1 MPQVPLNRGFRLVPE
16 TYQKDDI
23 PLGELLLPSASS
35 DVKTWAQL
43 FDEYRVVILAE
54 AGAGKTYE
62 LEGAA
67 RRLKDQGKAA
77 FFIRI
82 EDLSEQFEQ
91 AFEVGSAEAFL
102 SWQASSDEGWFFL
115 DSVDEIR
122 LTAAR
127 VFEQAL
133 RNFAG
138 RVGLACN
145 RAHIYVSSRPY
156 AWRPQRDRTLLEAI
170 LPFHADMITLEG
182 EQEEPSVS
190 LIADQV
196 TAQRFTAHT
205 NEEPL
210 PTLNVYQMTA
220 LSAEDIRTFAECSE
234 VPNSSTFLHELERSN
249 LFTLAQLPFDLRDL
263 IHAWKTDQV
272 LGSRLNILEQS
283 VTRQLSQA
291 ELSTPSLT
299 LTRLQDGAQLLAIAV
314 VLTGVANVRLQAT
327 TTGEGIDPMV
337 LLPEWSAAELHAL
350 LTSGLFGEPVYG
362 EVRFRHREV
371 RELLAARW
379 IHQQLGTDT
388 NRNEIENWMFRSR
401 YGLTVLS
408 ARLRPLLPWLVLF
421 DERIRERVIAH
432 YPEVVVEGGDA
443 AALPLIERET
453 TLKRVIE
460 QITDPRASLRGL
472 DNSAI
477 VRIAT
482 PELEP
487 FTLQLIEKHFEDDRV
502 MFILGRLVWQGKM
515 TQSLA
520 PLSRI
525 AADPQRGHYAR
536 LVAVRAVG
544 CLADNERL
552 NELWRAILDSGGE
565 IPRTVFAELVA
576 YAPPQKA
583 SIDLILETLARS
595 VDYKRYDSSGLAGNL
610 TDFVNRLAGCS
621 ESTSADDLHA
631 FASGLLTYLQK
642 KPHLERG
649 ECELSKAYY
658 WLMPIA
664 LRCVEHLIA
673 KRAPA
678 AMSSTTLRVL
688 AAAPELMQ
696 WHGSELGDIKG
707 ALTTLVPAW
716 PELNDALFWRCIED
730 CRTRQ
735 ARRNQSLKDDWLVS
749 YSWHFWAFAADS
761 FPRILDWV
769 RQRPLE
775 DDQFVALARAY
786 RTFNDHGKPTLWREQ
801 LLATTHG
808 HAALQETLL
817 ALLNPKPDPTLV
829 RFQEQERKYRRQ
841 HARQQKRES
850 NQWTHFVER
859 LKAKPDLVRHPPGLQ
874 PSEVSNFQ
882 FHLMEHIR
890 DASGSSTQLD
900 GSDWS
905 ALIPEFGLA
914 VAEAYRDA
922 AIAFWRAYQP
932 TLRSEGAEPNSIPA
946 AVMFGLTGL
955 AIELQNHEHI
965 AKLDAREAESALRY
979 ALFELNGFPFWF
991 DSFCRQHLP
1000 EATAFFYREIDWELS
1015 TSQPEQRSF
1024 YVLHDVVYHAPV
1036 LHSTLAPL
1044 LKQWLMNHQVL
1055 NLECLRYS
1063 RRIIG
1068 NDNLPAAEIAGLA
1081 FDKISNPATPGEQ
1094 LPVWYAVRTDADPT
1108 LSLPAL
1114 KTALRKLSRA
1124 AAERFG
1130 ETFSV
1135 ELLGGRRDAVLSIGG
1150 FNSPTYLKE
1159 LYLLMHSVIRVKN
1172 DLNRAGGGV
1181 YSPTVRDDAQDARER
1196 LFGMLQEQSSE
1207 ITYRAILELA
1217 EKHPVQHFCTYMRA
1231 CAVSRAT
1238 TDGDMQPW
1246 RIEEVAHAARRLI
1259 RTSTLLSPVLEVD
1272 NAVR

>member
-23 PLGELLLPSASS
+23 PIGELLLASASS
-35 DVKTWAQL
+35 DVKTWPQL

-91 AFEVGSAEAFL
+91 AFEVGSAEAFI
-102 SWQASSDEGWFFL
+102 SWLASSDEGWFFL

-133 RNFAG
+133 HNFAG
-138 RVGLACN
+138 RVGSACN

-170 LPFHADMITLEG
+170 LPFHADMTTLEG
-182 EQEEPSVS
+182 EQDEPNVS
-190 LIADQV
+190 LVADEV
-196 TAQRFTAHT
+196 TSQRLTAHT

-210 PTLNVYQMTA
+210 PTLNIYQMTA
-220 LSAEDIRTFAECSE
+220 LSVEDIQTFAECNE

-291 ELSTPSLT
+291 ELCTPSLT
-299 LTRLQDGAQLLAIAV
+299 LTRLLDGAQLLAIAV
-314 VLTGVANVRLQAT
+314 VLTGIANVRLQAT
-327 TTGEGIDPMV
+327 TTGDGIDPMV
-337 LLPEWSAAELHAL
+337 LLPEWSAAERHAL

-371 RELLAARW
+371 RELLAAHW
-379 IHQQLGTDT
+379 IQQHLGTET
-388 NRNEIENWMFRSR
+388 NRNEIEPWMFRSR

-408 ARLRPLLPWLVLF
+408 ARLRPLLPWLILF
-421 DERIRERVIAH
+421 DERIRNRVIAH

-443 AALPLIERET
+443 AALPLKEREA

-460 QITDPRASLRGL
+460 QITDPLASLRGL

-487 FTLQLIEKHFEDDRV
+487 FTLQLIEEHFDNDRV

-520 PLSRI
+520 PLGRI
-525 AADPQRGHYAR
+525 AADPQRSHYAR
-536 LVAVRAVG
+536 LVAVRAIG

-552 NELWRAILDSGGE
+552 NELWRAILDSEGE
-565 IPRTVFAELVA
+565 IPRAVFAELVA
-576 YAPPQKA
+576 YAPPKKV
-583 SIDLILETLARS
+583 SIALILETLARS
-595 VDYKRYDSSGLAGNL
+595 VGYKRYDSSGLAGNL
-610 TDFVNRLAGCS
+610 TDFVNRLAGCA
-621 ESTSADDLHA
+621 ESTSTDDLHA
-631 FASGLLTYLQK
+631 FASGLLSYLQK

-664 LRCVEHLIA
+664 LRCVEHLIV

-678 AMSSTTLRVL
+678 AMSSTTLSIL
-688 AAAPELMQ
+688 AMQ
-696 WHGSELGDIKG
+696 WFGSELGDIKG

-716 PELNDALFWRCIED
+716 PDLNDALFWWCIAK
-730 CRTRQ
+730 CRAQQ
-735 ARRNQSLKDDWLVS
+735 ARRGQSLKDDWPAEC
-749 YSWHFWAFAADS
+749 SWHFWAFDADS
-761 FPRILDWV
+761 FPRVLGWV

-775 DDQFVALARAY
+775 DDQLVALARAY
-786 RTFNDHGKPTLWREQ
+786 RIFNEHDKPPLWREQ
-801 LLATTHG
+801 LLASTHG
-808 HAALQETLL
+808 LKPLQETLQ
-817 ALLNPKPDPTLV
+817 ALLNPIPNPTLV

-841 HARQQKRES
+841 HARQQKRE
-850 NQWTHFVER
+850 NTQWMHFIER
-859 LKAKPDLVRHPPGLQ
+859 LKANPDLVRHPPGLQ
-874 PSEVSNFQ
+874 PSEMSNFQ

-890 DASGSSTQLD
+890 EGSGSSTQLD
-900 GSDWS
+900 GSNWS

-922 AIAFWRAYQP
+922 AVAFWRAYQP

-955 AIELQNHEHI
+955 AIELNNQDHI
-965 AKLDAREAESALRY
+965 TKLDAREAESALRY
-979 ALFELNGFPFWF
+979 ALFELNGFPSWL
-991 DSFCRQHLP
+991 DSLCRQHLP
-1000 EATAFFYREIDWELS
+1000 EATAFFYREIEWELT
-1015 TSQPEQRSF
+1015 TSQPEQRPF

-1044 LKQWLMNHQVL
+1044 LKQWLMSHQVQ

-1068 NDNLPAAEIAGLA
+1068 SDNLPAAEIAGLA
-1081 FDKISNPATPGEQ
+1081 LDKIAAPATPREQ
-1094 LPVWYAVRTDADPT
+1094 LPIWYAVRTDADPT
-1108 LSLPAL
+1108 LSLRALRTAL
-1114 KTALRKLSRA
+1114 KKLSPA

-1135 ELLGGRRDAVLSIGG
+1135 ELLGGRRNAVLSIGG
-1150 FNSPTYLKE
+1150 FNSPTYLKD

-1246 RIEEVAHAARRLI
+1246 RIEDVADAARRLN
-1259 RTSTLLSPVLEVD
+1259 RTSTLLSPALEVD
-1272 NAVR
+1272 HAVR

>member
-1 MPQVPLNRGFRLVPE
+1 MPQVPLSRGFRLVPE
-16 TYQKDDI
+16 AYQKDDLPI
-23 PLGELLLPSASS
+23 GELLLASAST
-35 DVKTWAQL
+35 DVKAWEQL

-67 RRLKDQGKAA
+67 RRLQDQGKAA

-82 EDLSEQFEQ
+82 EDLSEHFEN
-91 AFEVGSAEAFL
+91 AFEVGSAEAFIKWL
-102 SWQASSDEGWFFL
+102 ASSDEGWFFL

-127 VFEQAL
+127 IFEHAL

-138 RVGLACN
+138 RVGLASN

-170 LPFHADMITLEG
+170 LPFHADMTTLEC
-182 EQEEPSVS
+182 EPDQPSIS
-190 LIADQV
+190 LNADQV
-196 TAQRFTAHT
+196 TSQWFTAHT

-210 PTLNVYQMTA
+210 PALNVYQMTA
-220 LSAEDIRTFAECSE
+220 LSVEDIRVFAECSD

-263 IHAWKTDQV
+263 IHAWKTGQV
-272 LGSRLNILEQS
+272 LVSRLTILEES
-283 VTRQLSQA
+283 VTRQLTQA
-291 ELSTPSLT
+291 GWNVPSLT
-299 LTRLQDGAQLLAIAV
+299 LTRLRDGAQLLAIAV
-314 VLTGVANVRLQAT
+314 VLSGIASVRFQAT
-327 TTGEGIDPMV
+327 STGEGIDPAV
-337 LLPEWSAAELHAL
+337 LLPEWSVGERDAL
-350 LTSGLFGEPVYG
+350 LTSGIFGEPIYG

-379 IHQQLGTDT
+379 IHQQLGTET
-388 NRNEIENWMFRSR
+388 NRNEIESWIFRPR

-408 ARLRPLLPWLVLF
+408 ARLRPLLPWLILF
-421 DERIRERVIAH
+421 DERIRERVISH

-443 AALPLIERET
+443 AALPLAARGA
-453 TLKRVIE
+453 TLKKVIA

-487 FTLQLIEKHFEDDRV
+487 FTLQLIEEHFENDRV

-515 TQSLA
+515 TKCLA

-525 AADPQRGHYAR
+525 AADPQRDQYAR

-544 CLADNERL
+544 CLADNGRFS
-552 NELWRAILDSGGE
+552 ELWRAILDNAGE
-565 IPRTVFAELVA
+565 IPRVVFAELVA
-576 YAPPQKA
+576 YAPLQKA
-583 SIDLILETLARS
+583 SIDFILETFPRS
-595 VDYKRYDSSGLAGNL
+595 VGYKRYDSSGLAGYL
-610 TDFVNRLAGCS
+610 TDFVNSLAGC
-621 ESTSADDLHA
+621 EEPTSTDYLHA
-631 FASGLLTYLQK
+631 FATGLLTYLQL
-642 KPHLERG
+642 KPHLEHG

-664 LRCVEHLIA
+664 LQCVEHLIA

-678 AMSSTTLRVL
+678 ALSSTTLSVL

-716 PELNDALFWRCIED
+716 PDLNDALFWRCIEN

-735 ARRNQSLKDDWLVS
+735 ALRKQSLKDDWLVS
-749 YSWHFWAFAADS
+749 CSWHFWAFDADS
-761 FPRILDWV
+761 FPRMLDWV

-786 RTFNDHGKPTLWREQ
+786 RTFNEHDKPPLWREQ
-801 LLATTHG
+801 LLAITHG
-808 HAALQETLL
+808 HATLQETLHV
-817 ALLNPKPDPTLV
+817 LLNPKPNPTLM
-829 RFQEQERKYRRQ
+829 RYQEQERKYRRQ

-859 LKAKPDLVRHPPGLQ
+859 LKANPDLVRHPPGLQ

-890 DASGSSTQLD
+890 DGSGSSTKLD
-900 GSDWS
+900 GSDWR

-914 VAEAYRDA
+914 VAEGYREA
-922 AIAFWRAYQP
+922 AIAFWRAYRP
-932 TLRSEGAEPNSIPA
+932 KLRSEGAEPNSIPA

-955 AIELQNHEHI
+955 VIELQSQEDI

-979 ALFELNGFPFWF
+979 ALFELNGFPLWF
-991 DSFCRQHLP
+991 DSLCRQHLA
-1000 EATAFFYREIDWELS
+1000 EATAFLYREIDWELS
-1015 TSQPEQRSF
+1015 NTQPKQHPF
-1024 YVLHDVVYHAPV
+1024 YVLHDVVYHAPA
-1036 LHSTLAPL
+1036 LHPTLAPL
-1044 LKQWLMNHQVL
+1044 LKRWLMNHPVQ

-1068 NDNLPAAEIAGLA
+1068 SDILPAAEIAGLA
-1081 FDKISNPATPGEQ
+1081 LDKITDPTTPAEQ
-1094 LPVWYAVRTDADPT
+1094 LPAWYAIRTDADPT

-1114 KTALRKLSRA
+1114 KTALRKLSPA

-1130 ETFSV
+1130 EAFSV
-1135 ELLGGRRDAVLSIGG
+1135 ELLGGRHNAVLSIGG

-1159 LYLLMHSVIRVKN
+1159 LYLLMHSIIRVKN

-1196 LFGMLQEQSSE
+1196 LFGMLQEQSAE

-1217 EKHPVQHFCTYMRA
+1217 EKHPVPHFCTYMRA
-1231 CAVSRAT
+1231 CAVQRAT

-1246 RIEEVAHAARRLI
+1246 RIEEIAQAASRLN
-1259 RTSTLLSPVLEVD
+1259 RTSSLSSSELEAGY
-1272 NAVR
+1272 AVR